1 MPVLLGIDTGGTYTD
16 AVLFDSRPRGR
27 SRILASAKALTRRH
41 DLSLGIREALE
52 QVLRSAGRRSIEL
65 VSLSTTLATNAIVEK
80 QGGSICLILIGYP
93 ADSLQQ
99 NRLGEV
105 MGQDPVVFVGGGH
118 KATGEQVQVLDL
130 AKARRAVDTFSGR
143 VSAFA
148 VSGYFSVRNPS
159 HENAVRAMIR
169 ERSGLPVTCGHELT
183 SNLHASRRALTAAL
197 NARLISVLSEL
208 VRAVQGMLGEKNIR
222 APLMVVKGDGSLV
235 DAAFALEYPIE
246 TILSGP
252 AASVVGSLF
261 LSERHDACVVDMGGT
276 TTDIALVQGGKPILN
291 RDGANV
297 GGWQTMVQAVRIH
310 TFGLGGDSE
319 VHLDE
324 SGLMDLGPRRLIPLS
339 LLAHEEPGILED
351 LKRQLDRRAAD
362 RYAARFALIQRP
374 WRDRPGELA
383 ESQQRILM
391 QLEGGGPVALES
403 LFRGTDSRYLLETQL
418 QRLTTLGYVAISGF
432 TPTDAAHV
440 LGMHRSWSR
449 EAAALGAE
457 LMLRSRGSERIGS
470 ERIRSERV
478 RSERVRSEQIRSESA
493 EQLCREVI
501 RRTILQAGRA
511 VSEAVLAERYDF
523 HLESFPAVRELFVD
537 RALANAV
544 NGPGENGLPAF
555 GQEPDDIPGNG
566 RPRPGPRD
574 GRPELLGVA
583 LRLNQPL
590 VAIGAPVHTYF
601 PDVARSLQTELV
613 IPEHAEV
620 ANAVGAVV
628 GSIMQSVRVLITPQD
643 GGGDGGARASGE
655 SFRVHCEDGV
665 HDFCG
670 LEEAAEFALQAA
682 KRRAEELA
690 RKAGAVSVTTSAE
703 REDHNALAAGEELFV
718 QSVVTATATGRPHL
732 AHDRVPE

>member
-1 MPVLLGIDTGGTYTD
+1 MSVLLGIDTGGTYTD
-16 AVLFDSRPRGR
+16 AVVFDTRGR
-27 SRILASAKALTRRH
+27 GQSRILASAKALTRRH
-41 DLSLGIREALE
+41 DLSLGIRESLA
-52 QVLRSAGRRSIEL
+52 QVLGAAGDRVIEL
-65 VSLSTTLATNAIVEK
+65 VSLSTTLATNAIVEG

-93 ADSLQQ
+93 ADALQQ
-99 NRLGEV
+99 SRLGEV

-118 KATGEQVQVLDL
+118 DATGEQVQALDL
-130 AKARRAVDTFSGR
+130 AKASRAVDTFSDK

-159 HENAVRAMIR
+159 HENAVRGMIR

-208 VRAVQGMLGEKNIR
+208 IRAVQGMLAEQNIR

-261 LSERHDACVVDMGGT
+261 LSKQNDACVVDMGGT
-276 TTDIALVQGGKPILN
+276 TTDIALVQGGKPVLN

-297 GGWQTMVQAVRIH
+297 GGWQTMVQAVQIH

-324 SGLMDLGPRRLIPLS
+324 SGLMDLGPRRLVPLS
-339 LLAHEEPGILED
+339 LLAHENPGVLED
-351 LKRQLDRRAAD
+351 LKRQRDRPMIE
-362 RYAARFALIQRP
+362 RYAARFALLQRS
-374 WRDRPGELA
+374 WRERQGELA
-383 ESQQRILM
+383 ESQRQILER
-391 QLEGGGPVALES
+391 LEGNGPVALES
-403 LFRGTDSRYLLETQL
+403 LFRGTDSQYLLETQL
-418 QRLTTLGYVAISGF
+418 QRLATLGYVATSGF
-432 TPTDAAHV
+432 TPSDAAHV

-449 EAAALGAE
+449 EAAVLGAE
-457 LMLRSRGSERIGS
+457 LMLRRRGGEG
-470 ERIRSERV
+470 IRSGRNG
-478 RSERVRSEQIRSESA
+478 SGSA
-493 EQLCREVI
+493 EQLCREVL
-501 RRTILQAGRA
+501 RRTVLQAGRA
-511 VSEAVLAERYDF
+511 VSAAVLAERYDF

-537 RALANAV
+537 RALVHAA
-544 NGPGENGLPAF
+544 ADS
-555 GQEPDDIPGNG
+555 PD
-566 RPRPGPRD
+566 
-574 GRPELLGVA
+574 LLGVT

-590 VAIGAPVHTYF
+590 VAIGAPVGTYF

-613 IPEHAEV
+613 VPEHAEV

-628 GSIMQSVRVLITPQD
+628 GSIMQSVRVLITPQEN
-643 GGGDGGARASGE
+643 GE

-665 HDFCG
+665 HDFRE
-670 LEEAAEFALQAA
+670 LEEAAEFALRAA
-682 KRRAEELA
+682 EKRAKQLA
-690 RKAGAVSVTTSAE
+690 GKAGAVSVNTSVE
-703 REDHNALAAGEELFV
+703 RKDQNAAVAGEQLFI

-732 AHDRVPE
+732 AHARVQK

>member
-16 AVLFDSRPRGR
+16 AVLFDSREPDR
-27 SRILASAKALTRRH
+27 SRILGSAKALTRRH
-41 DLSLGIREALE
+41 DLSIGIRESME
-52 QVLRSAGRRSIEL
+52 QVLHSAGGQSIEL
-65 VSLSTTLATNAIVEK
+65 VSLSTTLATNAIVEG

-93 ADSLQQ
+93 ADALQQ
-99 NRLGEV
+99 SRLGEV

-118 KATGEQVQVLDL
+118 EATGEQVQALDL
-130 AKARRAVDTFSGR
+130 AKACRAVDTFSER

-159 HENAVRAMIR
+159 HENAVRGMIR
-169 ERSGLPVTCGHELT
+169 ERSGRPVTCGHELT

-208 VRAVQGMLGEKNIR
+208 IRAVQGMLAEKNIR

-261 LSERHDACVVDMGGT
+261 LSEQPDACVVDMGGT

-319 VHLDE
+319 VHFDE
-324 SGLMDLGPRRLIPLS
+324 SGRMDLGPRRLIPLS
-339 LLAHEEPGILED
+339 LLAHENPEIIED
-351 LKRQLDRRAAD
+351 LKFQRDRFTID
-362 RYAARFALIQRP
+362 RYTGRFALIQRS
-374 WRDRPGELA
+374 WRERLAELT
-383 ESQQRILM
+383 ESQQQILAR
-391 QLEGGGPVALES
+391 LDGSRPVALES

-440 LGMHRSWSR
+440 LGMHSSWSR
-449 EAAALGAE
+449 EAAVLGAE
-457 LMLRSRGSERIGS
+457 LVLRFYGGERNGGGQSRSGES
-470 ERIRSERV
+470 RSD
-478 RSERVRSEQIRSESA
+478 SA

-501 RRTILQAGRA
+501 RRTVLQAGRA
-511 VSEAVLAERYDF
+511 VSAAVLAERYDF

-537 RALANAV
+537 RALVQGAAGLQTGPQ
-544 NGPGENGLPAF
+544 NGG
-555 GQEPDDIPGNG
+555 PD
-566 RPRPGPRD
+566 
-574 GRPELLGVA
+574 LLGVA

-590 VAIGAPVHTYF
+590 VAIGAPVGAYF

-613 IPEHAEV
+613 IPDYAEV

-628 GSIMQSVRVLITPQD
+628 GSIMQSVRVLITPQEN
-643 GGGDGGARASGE
+643 GELFRA
-655 SFRVHCEDGV
+655 HCEDGV
-665 HDFCG
+665 HDFG
-670 LEEAAEFALQAA
+670 ELEEAARFAVTFAE
-682 KRRAEELA
+682 KRAEQLA
-690 RKAGAVSVTTSAE
+690 RKAGAVSVTTSV
-703 REDHNALAAGEELFV
+703 RQEDHNAQVAGEELFI

-732 AHDRVPE
+732 AHDQVPE